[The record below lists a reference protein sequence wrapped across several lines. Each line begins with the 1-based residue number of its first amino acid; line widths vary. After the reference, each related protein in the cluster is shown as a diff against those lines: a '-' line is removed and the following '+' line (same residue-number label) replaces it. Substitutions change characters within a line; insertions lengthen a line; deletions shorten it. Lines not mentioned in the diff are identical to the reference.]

1 MTIAS
6 GQFGYDSA
14 ALGQRDRFDA
24 YRQLYAPGADVA
36 AIGDD
41 FRVTMTGWRLDR
53 ALLYDRRLS
62 GVAHERDDG
71 RVRRDAMEHFT
82 LTLVVAG
89 EFHADGGEG
98 FRRVRPGEVL
108 LMDMT
113 RPARN
118 RAPSAHIVTMSMAR
132 ERVARL
138 APSPRRLHGE
148 VLAIEQAGLLGD
160 HMASLARR
168 GAALTPA
175 MLMPVTRIGVDL
187 LGAALAGAPD
197 REYGAID
204 VAAARTDRVR
214 AHIEER
220 LFEPGF
226 GPAAVMARFALSRAT
241 LYRDF
246 QQWGGLAAYI
256 RRRRLEALSER
267 LADRDDHRSLAQ
279 LAAQLGFSTEARQSE
294 AFLARFGLRPGA
306 YREVARSEI
315 GIAQSIRRMT
325 EWQSVL
331 R

>member
-14 ALGQRDRFDA
+14 ALNQRDRFDA
-24 YRQLYAPGADVA
+24 YRQLYAPGADVSS
-36 AIGDD
+36 IGDD
-41 FRVTMTGWRLDR
+41 FRAAMAGWRLDR
-53 ALLYDRRLS
+53 ALLYDRRLN

-89 EFHADGGEG
+89 EFHADAGAG

-118 RAPSAHIVTMSMAR
+118 RAPAAHIVTMSMAR
-132 ERVARL
+132 DRVARL
-138 APSPRRLHGE
+138 TPSQRRLHGQ
-148 VLAIEQAGLLGD
+148 VLGVDQAGLLGD

-168 GAALTPA
+168 GAGLTPA

-226 GPAAVMARFALSRAT
+226 GPEAVMARFALSRAT

-256 RRRRLEALSER
+256 RRRRVEALSER
-267 LADRDDHRSLAQ
+267 LADPEDHQSLAQ
-279 LAAQLGFSTEARQSE
+279 LAAQLGFSTETRQSE
-294 AFLARFGLRPGA
+294 AFLAHFGMRPGA
-306 YREVARSEI
+306 YRETVRGEA
-315 GIAQSIRRMT
+315 GIAQAMRRMT

>member
-148 VLAIEQAGLLGD
+148 VLAIEPERMLSYTWD
-160 HMASLARR
+160 HVHDDPAFDLRSVVTFT
-168 GAALTPA
+168 LTPTA
-175 MLMPVTRIGVDL
+175 AGTHLRVEQTGFRPTQRQAFG
-187 LGAALAGAPD
+187 GARAGW
-197 REYGAID
+197 
-204 VAAARTDRVR
+204 
-214 AHIEER
+214 
-220 LFEPGF
+220 
-226 GPAAVMARFALSRAT
+226 
-241 LYRDF
+241 
-246 QQWGGLAAYI
+246 QQ
-256 RRRRLEALSER
+256 
-267 LADRDDHRSLAQ
+267 
-279 LAAQLGFSTEARQSE
+279 
-294 AFLARFGLRPGA
+294 FLARLE
-306 YREVARSEI
+306 EVAGR
-315 GIAQSIRRMT
+315 
-325 EWQSVL
+325 L
-331 R
+331 